1 MKETLIVVVLIIP
14 AITTVAFLG
23 TVLSFL
29 DNNVSQHAF
38 AQTNTTSAATNNITV
53 AKSGNI
59 TAPIA
64 PQGTSLNATSSQ
76 QQQGQA
82 NETRSPQQ
90 SDAPIAPQGTSLNA
104 TSSQQQ
110 QGQQQLGQANETR
123 SPQQSEAGSGAQG
136 QLPSAQPISGPITA
150 AEGGEPFGGQQMG
163 TVSIDTTGRRTIVSA
178 DINDTPGEGNVFEG
192 WLVDTGASGYKLSL
206 GQFRDGTLDFSQ
218 YMVNPYTYN
227 NFEITE
233 EPAEDPDPNAAD
245 SIAGFELQDPFGQ

>member
-90 SDAPIAPQGTSLNA
+90 S
-104 TSSQQQ
+104 
-110 QGQQQLGQANETR
+110 
-123 SPQQSEAGSGAQG
+123 EAGSGAQG
-136 QLPSAQPISGPITA
+136 QLPIAQPISGPITA

>member
-1 MKETLIVVVLIIP
+1 MKETLIVVILIIP
-14 AITTVAFLG
+14 AITTVAVLG
-23 TVLSFL
+23 TILSFL

-38 AQTNTTSAATNNITV
+38 AQTNTTSAATNNMTV

-76 QQQGQA
+76 QQQGQ
-82 NETRSPQQ
+82 
-90 SDAPIAPQGTSLNA
+90 
-104 TSSQQQ
+104 QQQ
-110 QGQQQLGQANETR
+110 GQANETR

-136 QLPSAQPISGPITA
+136 QLLSGQQMSGPITA
-150 AEGGEPFGGQQMG
+150 AEGGEPFGGQQIG
-163 TVSIDTTGRRTIVSA
+163 TVSIDTTGRRTTVGA
-178 DINDTPGEGNVFEG
+178 DINDMPGEGNVFEG
-192 WLVDTGASGYKLSL
+192 WLVDTGGSGYKLSL

-218 YMVNPYTYN
+218 YIVNPYTYN
-227 NFEITE
+227 NFEVTE

>member
-14 AITTVAFLG
+14 AITTVAVLG
-23 TVLSFL
+23 TILPFL

-38 AQTNTTSAATNNITV
+38 AQTNTTSAATNNMTV

-76 QQQGQA
+76 QQQGQ
-82 NETRSPQQ
+82 
-90 SDAPIAPQGTSLNA
+90 
-104 TSSQQQ
+104 QQQ
-110 QGQQQLGQANETR
+110 GQANETR

-136 QLPSAQPISGPITA
+136 QLPSGQQMSGPITA

-163 TVSIDTTGRRTIVSA
+163 TVSIDTTGRRTTVDA
-178 DINDTPGEGNVFEG
+178 DINDTPEEGNVFEG
-192 WLVDTGASGYKLSL
+192 WLVDTGGSGYKLSL
-206 GQFRDGTLDFSQ
+206 GQFRDGTLGFSQ
-218 YMVNPYTYN
+218 YMINPYTYN
-227 NFEITE
+227 NFEVTE